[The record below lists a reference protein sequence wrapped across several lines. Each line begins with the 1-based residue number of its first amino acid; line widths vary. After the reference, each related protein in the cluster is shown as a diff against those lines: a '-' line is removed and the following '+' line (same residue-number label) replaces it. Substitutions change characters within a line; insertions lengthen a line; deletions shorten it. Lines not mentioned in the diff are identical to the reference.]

1 MAYIVG
7 LTLILHKLFIHLLRW
22 PPEELSEEDMAVM
35 LETYELS
42 IYSAYDDIRKYV
54 KKAAWQTKLDSGAAQ
69 KEVIDLVRK
78 YTGIGEAA

>member
-22 PPEELSEEDMAVM
+22 PPEELSEEDIAVI

-42 IYSAYDDIRKYV
+42 LYSAYDDIRKYV
-54 KKAAWQTKLDSGAAQ
+54 NKAAWRAKLSSGAAQ
-69 KEVIDLVRK
+69 KEVRELLRK
-78 YTGIGEAA
+78 YTGIGEVA